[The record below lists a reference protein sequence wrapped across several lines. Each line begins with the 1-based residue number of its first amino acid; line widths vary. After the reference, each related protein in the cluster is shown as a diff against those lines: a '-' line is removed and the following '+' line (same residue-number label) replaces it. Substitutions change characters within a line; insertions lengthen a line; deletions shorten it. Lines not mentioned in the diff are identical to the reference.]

1 MSSARL
7 LCPWD
12 FSGKNTEVGC
22 HFLLQ
27 GIFPEIKFVSLASP
41 ALAGKSFTTEPPGKP
56 VDLLIAYFH
65 FTVNP
70 SSSVR
75 WFSGRYVFKRYK
87 KRPHGCWG
95 PQTETKG
102 QDILVSAP
110 SLTHWPLL
118 LLGGPWLHSFPSSSG
133 MVLHPNG
140 LLVQKP
146 VGQMRY
152 VGRSPDRW
160 IVWLPLKHLFSQHSL
175 AREAA
180 GYEGLGAHSEQNPSW
195 HHAEP
200 GSTQDHI
207 IGRPVGDPCSPQVDP
222 QTWTRVSITWRTVS
236 IQITAP

>member
-1 MSSARL
+1 M
-7 LCPWD
+7 
-12 FSGKNTEVGC
+12 GC

-41 ALAGKSFTTEPPGKP
+41 ALAGKSFTSEPPGKP

-95 PQTETKG
+95 PQTETKV

-110 SLTHWPLL
+110 SLTHSLATAPARRTLAPLFSIFFWDGSSPKWPF
-118 LLGGPWLHSFPSSSG
+118 GAETSG
-133 MVLHPNG
+133 SDEICR
-140 LLVQKP
+140 KIT
-146 VGQMRY
+146 GQVNSLAPPQTLY
-152 VGRSPDRW
+152 
-160 IVWLPLKHLFSQHSL
+160 LFSQHSL

-180 GYEGLGAHSEQNPSW
+180 GYEGLGAHSEQNPS
-195 HHAEP
+195 
-200 GSTQDHI
+200 
-207 IGRPVGDPCSPQVDP
+207 
-222 QTWTRVSITWRTVS
+222 
-236 IQITAP
+236 